1 MRRSSSYR
9 AISVRHFAPPL
20 PPPRFRARKEEDEV
34 SLTKRPIHT
43 HTPISSSRLPLSLL
57 GIYEPRWYEIYT
69 AWIIIATLSTSVV
82 GFISWLSLRRKIK
95 RKILLMKQERRRSRR
110 SSEMS
115 SRENAGAFKG

>member
-1 MRRSSSYR
+1 MAGVEGTTELVVVRGYGFTNLGGRVSCRFGSSSHG
-9 AISVRHFAPPL
+9 V
-20 PPPRFRARKEEDEV
+20 
-34 SLTKRPIHT
+34 
-43 HTPISSSRLPLSLL
+43 
-57 GIYEPRWYEIYT
+57 
-69 AWIIIATLSTSVV
+69 ATLSTSVV